1 MALHSQGYPI
11 PKRDALLKK
20 YLGDHMESEEGHA
33 LFHVCNS
40 LVLNKGLLYVSTMP
54 KGEAEGILAFLVLT
68 RQHRTALNGVRS
80 YVGHQG
86 QQQMLALAQECFW
99 WLMMV
104 EDCQALVRGCQRC
117 CAFEGAI
124 PKSSLCPIWVHAPL
138 ELVHVDFMSMESTME
153 LNKPP
158 SVKNVRV
165 ITDHFTHYIL
175 AMVMRD
181 QTAKTVARVLYE
193 WFIAVFGMPAKLLSD
208 CGANFTSALVE
219 ELCAAFGIQK

>member
-1 MALHSQGYPI
+1 MGAVDRGEVEASKELLCEHVHLENEVHVQAVKLASMHIVYWGEAQEVDAVLATCRRWLCTRKDTPF

-33 LFHVCNS
+33 LFRVCNS

-99 WLMMV
+99 WLMIV
-104 EDCQALVRGCQRC
+104 EDCQALVRGCQ
-117 CAFEGAI
+117 
-124 PKSSLCPIWVHAPL
+124 
-138 ELVHVDFMSMESTME
+138 
-153 LNKPP
+153 
-158 SVKNVRV
+158 
-165 ITDHFTHYIL
+165 
-175 AMVMRD
+175 
-181 QTAKTVARVLYE
+181 
-193 WFIAVFGMPAKLLSD
+193 
-208 CGANFTSALVE
+208 
-219 ELCAAFGIQK
+219 